1 MNPMNLAYPIG
12 KFEAPAH
19 VDANL
24 RSTFVAQIAE
34 APSALRRVVERL
46 SESQLDTP
54 YREGGWT
61 VRQVV
66 HHLPD
71 SHLNAYVRFK
81 LALTEETPTI
91 RPYEQAAWAQMPEAR
106 SGPVALS
113 LDLLDALHRRWVAC
127 MQALPAE
134 SFARTLYHPEQGTMS
149 LDRLLALYAWHG
161 RHHIAH
167 VAALAAREGWS

>member
-1 MNPMNLAYPIG
+1 METVELNDLRYPIG
-12 KFEAPAH
+12 KFKAPGEYTDEMIKNFIKDIEETP
-19 VDANL
+19 VKL
-24 RSTFVAQIAE
+24 RQAIEGLT
-34 APSALRRVVERL
+34 VE
-46 SESQLDTP
+46 QLDTP

-91 RPYEQAAWAQMPEAR
+91 RPYEQAAGAQMPEAR

-149 LDRLLALYAWHG
+149 LDRLLALSARAG
-161 RHHIAH
+161 RRH
-167 VAALAAREGWS
+167 L